1 MKISRKKHQKEKR
14 SLLASSICVI
24 VSSVQPRVIHIQQL
38 RLLALPQCHVVPSTP
53 CFSAVSMPTYLWI
66 YSFNP
71 IHVRRH
77 GNHAKTKRE
86 NFVSLIAFLYW

>member
-24 VSSVQPRVIHIQQL
+24 VSSVQPRVIHIQL
-38 RLLALPQCHVVPSTP
+38 RLLALPQRHVVPSTP